1 MDLKTLTITEFSER
15 LSSKAPVPGGGGVS
29 ALVGALGAALGGMVA
44 ELTVGKKKYADVEDE
59 IVSLRDKT
67 TALRGELLD
76 LIQADADC
84 FEPLSRAYASRSE
97 TELEEALKIA
107 CDVPLKIMEKCGAAL
122 ETLDRFARIGSRLAI
137 SDAGAGALLCEAA
150 LKSAELNVFINASLM
165 KDREKAN
172 EINSA
177 AKNLSEKYAD
187 LADGVYERVLAELRG
202 DIAKKR
208 R

>member
-1 MDLKTLTITEFSER
+1 MDLKTITIIEFSER
-15 LSSKAPVPGGGGVS
+15 LGSKAPIPGGGGAS

-59 IVSLRDKT
+59 IVALRDKT
-67 TALRGELLD
+67 IALRGELLD

-107 CDVPLKIMEKCGAAL
+107 CDVPLRIMEKCGEAL
-122 ETLDRFARIGSRLAI
+122 ETLDKLAQKGSRLAL
-137 SDAGAGALLCEAA
+137 SDAGAGAILCGAA
-150 LKSAELNVFINASLM
+150 LKSAELNVFINTKLM
-165 KDREKAN
+165 KDGKNAD

-177 AKNLSEKYAD
+177 ARNLSEKYAD